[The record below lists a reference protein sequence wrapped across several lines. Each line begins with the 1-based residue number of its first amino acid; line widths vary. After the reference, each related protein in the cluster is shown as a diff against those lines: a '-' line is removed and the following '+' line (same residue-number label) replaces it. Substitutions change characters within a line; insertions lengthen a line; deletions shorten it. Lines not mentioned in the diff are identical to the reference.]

1 LEQEVDMDARE
12 RILEAALR
20 VFAEAGTR
28 GATTRRIA
36 EAAGVNEVTLFR
48 QFGSKD
54 ALLRDAI
61 QWAAQQTVV
70 QELPRDPLDPEAEL
84 TVWCREH
91 LRGMYQ
97 ARALLRT
104 SMGEFET
111 SPDVSAQ
118 ACEVPT
124 RLARELESYVQRLRE
139 RSVTDPAA
147 DTRGAAALLM
157 GALFSDAVSRD
168 IMPGRYPY
176 SLDES
181 AAMYV
186 RLFLRAIGVR
196 QPGEHGAGTS
206 ENKLF

>member
-1 LEQEVDMDARE
+1 MDARE
-12 RILEAALR
+12 RILEAALG

-36 EAAGVNEVTLFR
+36 DAAGVNEVTLFR

-54 ALLRDAI
+54 VLLREAI
-61 QWAAQQTVV
+61 QWAAQQIPVHGLP
-70 QELPRDPLDPEAEL
+70 EEPRDPDAEL
-84 TVWCREH
+84 TSWCREH

-111 SPDVSAQ
+111 NPEMSAH
-118 ACEVPT
+118 ACELPT
-124 RLARELESYVQRLRE
+124 RVARELESYVQRLRDQGI
-139 RSVTDPAA
+139 TDP
-147 DTRGAAALLM
+147 DGDIRGAAALLM

-181 AAMYV
+181 AGMYV
-186 RLFLRAIGVR
+186 RLFLSAIGVR
-196 QPGEHGAGTS
+196 HS
-206 ENKLF
+206 R